1 MLRDPSHREWN
12 DVKNALKSTGLWG
25 TILETTLCFNA
36 AYGPWDSAAWWKAA
50 REASLQYI
58 GVAAHARGDP
68 LLEFLQPL
76 IAADRSQDA
85 VLLPAGAGRLEA
97 QDFASKGPKVSLTRW
112 FGWMDAAAWHLPR
125 WHSHLAVLLYMGV
138 QLGHLPSAAEL
149 PLLGGS
155 LLPSKETMA
164 AATGQQV
171 EPAAADGAHDGQ
183 EMEVPVEEPT
193 AVDSVRNLRARCL
206 ALKDPGSCA
215 WHLPFKSCM
224 HQVHS
229 DQTCRGK
236 HMAQLHSCL

>member
-12 DVKNALKSTGLWG
+12 DVKNALKSAGLWEN
-25 TILETTLCFNA
+25 ILETTLCFNA

-58 GVAAHARGDP
+58 GVAACSGGDP
-68 LLEFLQPL
+68 LLDFLQPL

-97 QDFASKGPKVSLTRW
+97 ADFASKGPKVSLTRW

-138 QLGHLPSAAEL
+138 QLGTLQSAAEF
-149 PLLGGS
+149 PLLGGP
-155 LLPSKETMA
+155 LPSAQEMA
-164 AATGQQV
+164 AATGKQE
-171 EPAAADGAHDGQ
+171 EPAAQDGAPEGP
-183 EMEVPVEEPT
+183 EAEPPAEEPT

-206 ALKDPGSCA
+206 GLDC
-215 WHLPFKSCM
+215 
-224 HQVHS
+224 
-229 DQTCRGK
+229 TCS
-236 HMAQLHSCL
+236 A